1 MRKPNRRPLIE
12 YLSAAIILIGGV
24 VVLSA
29 CGGQEQ
35 GQGENSQQSAASVD
49 WDAVGQT
56 MGKELED
63 KGEGVQG
70 VEFPRSDLTVTSE
83 GVTLDPGME
92 LAAEANFKDTGDGKA
107 LMIGE
112 ATLTEDELQPVIDKL
127 QEGGIEETALH
138 KHLLD
143 ESPRLWWL
151 HYRGSGDPVQ
161 IAQTLRS
168 ALEAT
173 GTPLSESSEEESKS
187 LDLDTTQLD
196 QIIGQKGETEG
207 GAYQFRIPRA
217 ETVLDTQAGTTLPAE
232 MEGGSL
238 LMFQPTGGGTA
249 AINGDFAMTENEINP
264 VIQTLRENGI
274 EALPLHSHLLYEE
287 PTLYYMHFWA
297 NDDAAKL
304 ARGLRAALDKTNS
317 TAESGG

>member
-1 MRKPNRRPLIE
+1 MRISTRQPLLL
-12 YLSAAIILIGGV
+12 YLSIAIALIGV
-24 VVLSA
+24 VGLSA

-35 GQGENSQQSAASVD
+35 AQGQNSQQSSASVD
-49 WDAVGQT
+49 WDEVGQA
-56 MGKELED
+56 MGKELEE
-63 KGEGVQG
+63 KGEGVYG

-92 LAAEANFKDTGDGKA
+92 LATEANFKDTGDGKV

-112 ATLTEDELQPVIDKL
+112 ATLTEDELESVIDKL
-127 QEGGIEETALH
+127 QQGGIEETALH

-151 HYRGSGDPVQ
+151 HYRSYGDPVQ
-161 IAQTLRS
+161 TAQTLRS
-168 ALEAT
+168 ALEST
-173 GTPLSESSEEESKS
+173 NTPLSESSEEESEN
-187 LDLDTTQLD
+187 LALDTDQLD

-207 GAYQFRIPRA
+207 GAYKFHVPRA
-217 ETVLDTQAGTTLPAE
+217 EPVVDIGAGTTLSDE

-238 LMFQPTGGGTA
+238 LMFQPTSNGKAT
-249 AINGDFAMTENEINP
+249 INGDFAMTQEEINP
-264 VIQTLRENGI
+264 VIQALRENGI
-274 EALPLHSHLLYEE
+274 EALPLHEHLIYEE

-297 NDDAAKL
+297 DDDAAKL

-317 TAESGG
+317 TTEGEG

>member
-1 MRKPNRRPLIE
+1 VNRQSLLLRLG
-12 YLSAAIILIGGV
+12 AGAVVIIVLVGV
-24 VVLSA
+24 GVWVGA
-29 CGGQEQ
+29 RQ
-35 GQGENSQQSAASVD
+35 QQSSSVD
-49 WDAVGQT
+49 WDAVGQAL
-56 MGKELED
+56 GKDLEN

-70 VEFPRSDLTVTSE
+70 AELRRSDLTVTSE

-112 ATLTEDELQPVIDKL
+112 ATITEDELEPVIDKL
-127 QEGGIEETALH
+127 QQGGIEETALH

-151 HYRGSGDPVQ
+151 HYRGYGDPVQ

-168 ALEAT
+168 ALEST
-173 GTPLSESSEEESKS
+173 GTPLSESSEEESKN
-187 LDLDTTQLD
+187 LDLDTNQLD

-207 GAYQFRIPRA
+207 GAYQFHIPRA
-217 ETVLDTQAGTTLPAE
+217 ETVIDTAAGTTLSAE

-238 LMFQPTGGGTA
+238 LMFQPTGGGKA

-264 VIQTLRENGI
+264 VIQSLRENGI
-274 EALPLHSHLLYEE
+274 EALPLHEHLLYEE

-297 NDDAAKL
+297 NDDALKL
-304 ARGLRAALDKTNS
+304 ARELKAALDETNS
-317 TAESGG
+317 TTESEG